1 MATYKEIKGVTIQ
14 TLDSDPVVN
23 VGSFSSGGDLNTARG
38 NGVGYGNTSATA
50 GLATGYMGPPGITAA
65 NENYNGTAWT
75 EVGDVPAANGY
86 NQGGGTQT
94 AALVKG
100 GDGRPANPVL
110 FATLLRKVQNSKS
123 LKQNPET
130 DYFMLIN
137 IKMRLDDL
145 IKSAEIKLEQI

>member
-75 EVGDVPAANGY
+75 EDGDLNVARSNFG
-86 NQGGGTQT
+86 GGGTIT
-94 AALVKG
+94 AGLVCG
-100 GDGRPANPVL
+100 GGKHPGLADETEEWTSPTTSTVTFAN
-110 FATLLRKVQNSKS
+110 S
-123 LKQNPET
+123 
-130 DYFMLIN
+130 
-137 IKMRLDDL
+137 
-145 IKSAEIKLEQI
+145 

>member
-94 AALVKG
+94 AALVTG

-110 FATLLRKVQNSKS
+110 FAT
-123 LKQNPET
+123 
-130 DYFMLIN
+130 
-137 IKMRLDDL
+137 
-145 IKSAEIKLEQI
+145 